1 MNKNGIWNRILAV
14 CLTIMILLGM
24 TPANH
29 APYVR
34 AEGEELVHEVRF
46 EVKDGDN
53 LIKGALVK
61 VSALDEE
68 FEAETDENGI
78 AVFNQFSERL
88 ESELIK
94 VNYKVIAEGYAQV
107 EGEVEV
113 SKDNNIVPI
122 FMMVET
128 IVLTGIV
135 TDEDD
140 RALSEVLISAS
151 ASNDD
156 ILQTETNYNGE
167 YELYLQSGVTY
178 NISFEKAEYKSV
190 SIDGYMPGSTEPLDI
205 KLSSKV
211 YDEGFRF
218 VSPETDTL
226 NYQPN
231 LEIPLRA
238 EASTDGIDISYSID
252 WHNSDPG
259 IASIDEISGNLIINK
274 AGRVTV
280 MATRE
285 GCDNYKE
292 TTISHT
298 LTINK
303 AQRSN
308 FRFQYMG
315 DEFNPIQVT
324 ITSGEYI
331 NQATDD
337 QGNQAVTYE
346 IVEGNQYANV
356 NNQGVLTLNKAGTVI
371 VKATIPED
379 DKYKQAEAYYYLNIV
394 RANQGEFYFKFPQH
408 TIIYSEGLKFE
419 NIATGGSGTGAITY
433 EIVEQH
439 PHGHD
444 YDVAMIEDTSSGTL
458 TILNVGWVKVRA
470 TKEADFQYEQVTA
483 EYTLVI
489 NKAEQ
494 TGFGFT
500 NANEFITYND
510 NDNIFE
516 NVAQGGSETGV
527 ITYKI
532 VEGDAAIIED
542 ESKGSLTI
550 LKAGRVKVRAIKTDH
565 NYKPATAEYI
575 LTIDKAEQTGFGFE
589 KAEEFM
595 TYNENANIFENVAT
609 GGESTGDI
617 SYSIIREKS
626 DKGVATIDEETGKL
640 TIQMA
645 GKVVVMAKKT
655 GDECYKDAVASY
667 SLSIEKAEQKIEFD
681 RSEPDSIY
689 LGEYFKNT
697 AKAVLV
703 EDAADGLGYG
713 NGAIT
718 YSVVNSGNRIA
729 SVNEEGE
736 ISYTYKDIGQITIKA
751 VKEACSKYKEATA
764 EYILDIEY
772 QPTPEVPYI
781 IKGEAKNDSGWYI
794 GDIFVYPTEGY
805 LISESLD
812 DNMRWVDSIK
822 ISGEGENS
830 LSFFLKCQ
838 DNNGITDVIQIDN
851 SELLIDKS
859 PPYALTIEYSKSW
872 FDRFL
877 ETVFSFYNA
886 PMTVTLSA
894 TDDISAIQSFAYSFA
909 RSDGE
914 ANYTIV
920 DISEM
925 EVDGHTA
932 SYSFRVEP
940 EFEGMV
946 SFKAIDVAGNEQIK
960 HGDKVIVV
968 DTIAPK
974 ASISYSGPLVKMVDK
989 NNQTLV
995 SPDEDT
1001 RFIYN
1006 DNIEATIEIREV
1018 NFYPDDVNIIIKRD
1032 GQVVGDSIFGGWQ
1045 NIEDE
1050 DDAYVQTVTL
1060 SKDGDYQIFIEY
1072 QDSSGNEFE
1081 WESGEYTGK
1090 GGSKVYSSNI
1100 MTIDK
1105 TKPLISV
1112 VFDNNTTKSY
1122 QGYFD
1127 ADRIATITIEDR
1139 NFRAD
1144 ELNIAVA
1151 ASDIEGNQIGFD
1163 ISDKISN
1170 WQEISP
1176 YVWEADLV
1184 FDVDAS
1190 FTFNIEYIDMAGNTA
1205 DEITIEDFVIDKSAP
1220 ENLTITYSESHSLW
1234 EDVLSAITF
1243 GYYKPYV
1250 KVTITAEDINAGID
1264 YFNWT
1269 YTKQD
1274 GTSAVNKVEET
1285 GQINAQ
1291 DIVYSNNGKTALAS
1305 FTLTAE
1311 QAAQYRGNISFTAT
1325 DKAGNTSTALRDDGC
1340 IVVVDTIAP
1349 TRTVEYS
1356 PAKQVLDKATMKTK
1370 DRYSYTAE
1378 GTNSI
1383 LYYDGPMT
1391 VTFRVKEANFYG
1403 EDFIVKVNDKITTV
1417 ANWEKAADGDEWTGS
1432 IRLSTDGEY
1441 IVTAVYTDRS
1451 SNEMK
1456 SYRSEQ
1462 IIIDTVKPVI
1472 NVKYSP
1478 SKGIRSIGGRT
1489 YYDKQQTAVITITEK
1504 NFRANDVL
1512 VELTA
1517 KDISGNNVSISNYA
1531 AYLRDKNNWSKS
1543 GDKYTAVITYSVDA
1557 NYTFDI
1563 SYRDLALNQAAGYA
1577 RDEFTI
1583 DTKAPQNLSVSYSR
1597 SVLDTVLGGVSFGYY
1612 NAPITVTISAEDIT
1626 SGIQGF
1632 RYSYKNSSGVS
1643 KVNGQIIDKAIANSA
1658 IKYSDDGKKA
1668 SVMFQIPESAL
1679 RANNQFNGT
1688 LEFTAIDRSDNSTD
1702 FIGKRRLVVDN
1713 ITPTASVSYNSPVQ
1727 KLNDLSY
1734 YSGAIKATITI
1745 NEANFFSDDVKVM
1758 VSKDGASP
1766 YQVKPTWLDESIDI
1780 HTGSFTIEE
1789 DGSYFVTIN
1798 YTDRSGNKMTEY
1810 VSNKLIID
1818 TTKPSISV
1826 NGIKDESAN
1835 RGDTVGFVVTVEDQN
1850 LDGASF
1856 TPSLIATIRNEN
1868 GNFETVD
1875 ITQEGTI
1882 NTIVDGKKYTY
1893 IVDNLELDGIYTLTC
1908 QVYDKARNLCNE
1920 LMIIDSDLVSQDL
1933 CFSINRMGS
1942 SYALD
1947 SRVKE
1952 INGSFVVNSEDIVIT
1967 EVNADRLEGLKI
1979 TLFKNN
1985 QTITLVEGTDY
1996 RVDISRGDGGWYQY
2010 SYTIL
2015 GKNFAEDGVY
2025 RIAVYTED
2033 AAGNVSQNTL
2043 DTKAMD
2049 ISFGVDKT
2057 SPNIIVTNL
2066 EKGVT
2071 YPLDFLTVLMSVND
2085 NLKLENVVVYL
2096 NDVEHMNWKAE
2107 DIEKIIAE
2115 KRDFTFDIGGDSTR
2129 PHSVKIV
2136 ATDAAGNKAISEIN
2150 GFYVTKDLWVRYYN
2164 NKYLFFGSIAGA
2176 LLLIV
2181 ALTVL
2186 VLKGRKKKGASA

>member
-135 TDEDD
+135 TDEDG

-190 SIDGYMPGSTEPLDI
+190 SIDGYMPSSTEPLDI

-252 WHNSDPG
+252 WHNSDPD

-280 MATRE
+280 MATRQE
-285 GCDNYKE
+285 CKDYRE

-298 LTINK
+298 LTISE
-303 AQRSN
+303 AEQPW
-308 FRFQYMG
+308 FRF
-315 DEFNPIQVT
+315 EEPIE
-324 ITSGEYI
+324 EYI
-331 NQATDD
+331 TYNENDNTFVKKAIGGYET
-337 QGNQAVTYE
+337 GIITYE
-346 IVEGNQYANV
+346 IVEG
-356 NNQGVLTLNKAGTVI
+356 
-371 VKATIPED
+371 
-379 DKYKQAEAYYYLNIV
+379 
-394 RANQGEFYFKFPQH
+394 
-408 TIIYSEGLKFE
+408 
-419 NIATGGSGTGAITY
+419 
-433 EIVEQH
+433 
-439 PHGHD
+439 
-444 YDVAMIEDTSSGTL
+444 
-458 TILNVGWVKVRA
+458 
-470 TKEADFQYEQVTA
+470 
-483 EYTLVI
+483 
-489 NKAEQ
+489 
-494 TGFGFT
+494 
-500 NANEFITYND
+500 
-510 NDNIFE
+510 
-516 NVAQGGSETGV
+516 
-527 ITYKI
+527 
-532 VEGDAAIIED
+532 DAAEIDD
-542 ESKGSLTI
+542 ESKGILTI
-550 LKAGRVKVRAIKTDH
+550 LKAGTVTVKATKTYP
-565 NYKPATAEYI
+565 NYIPITAEYT
-575 LTIDKAEQTGFGFE
+575 LTIEKAEQTGFGFE

-617 SYSIIREKS
+617 SYSIIKEKS

-729 SVNEEGE
+729 SVNDEGV
-736 ISYTYKDIGQITIKA
+736 IGYNYNGVGQITIKA

-1517 KDISGNNVSISNYA
+1517 KDINGNNVSISNYA

-1920 LMIIDSDLVSQDL
+1920 LMIIDSDLVAQDL

-1952 INGSFVVNSEDIVIT
+1952 INGSFVVSSEDIVIT